1 MSAFKASEI
10 KKAIDDLDQPTLD
23 ILMKY
28 IYRGFESP
36 KEASQANLLQW
47 HEKVHVCKK
56 GFEVYFLSQLGRG
69 NVGKSRFSLKCVE
82 LGNSILW
89 DSISGIHNSF
99 DAMSF
104 QMSSY
109 YYGHI

>member
-1 MSAFKASEI
+1 MFFFHLFLQDKAASLVIRVLSAFKASEI

-47 HEKVHVCKK
+47 HEKVCKK
-56 GFEVYFLSQLGRG
+56 GF
-69 NVGKSRFSLKCVE
+69 
-82 LGNSILW
+82 
-89 DSISGIHNSF
+89 
-99 DAMSF
+99 
-104 QMSSY
+104 
-109 YYGHI
+109 

>member
-1 MSAFKASEI
+1 MSFFHLFLQDKAASLVIRVLSAFKASEI

-47 HEKVHVCKK
+47 HEKVCKK
-56 GFEVYFLSQLGRG
+56 RFCSY
-69 NVGKSRFSLKCVE
+69 FSLTVGGIRFCVE
-82 LGNSILW
+82 QG
-89 DSISGIHNSF
+89 DSASGALANSF
-99 DAMSF
+99 EATSTQID
-104 QMSSY
+104 
-109 YYGHI
+109 